1 MPYPSALRALN
12 HRDYRLFASG
22 QLLSQVGSWMQ
33 SLGQSWVVLELTGS
47 PFRLGLIG
55 ALQFAP
61 ILVLAMVTGAV
72 TDRLPKRPLVIATQV
87 GLMLAAL
94 TLGGL
99 AWSGH
104 LDYWHIAV
112 LAGFVGVVNALDMPA
127 RQALVAELVPPDD
140 LVNAIALNS
149 AVFNGARIVGP
160 AVGGLLIGH
169 YGVASAFLING
180 LSFVAVIA
188 ALAAMRA
195 AAARSRPQVGTTLVA
210 EIADGLRYVA
220 ASAPIAVVLSVLLVV
235 SLFTLNHNVLVPV
248 VARDM
253 LHLDVRGLGFLMA
266 ALGAGAV
273 TGAVGLAVLA
283 HGRPPMGQV
292 LVPAL
297 VIGAALFGLSFAH
310 RVPVAAALLFAVGA
324 AQIVFLASANTSVQ
338 LTVPAE
344 LRGRIMSL
352 YMLVF
357 AGMSPFGAL
366 LIGSL
371 AEALGASA
379 ACTVGG
385 GCGLA
390 GVLALT
396 LRWLRRDA
404 AAQRAA
410 R

>member
-1 MPYPSALRALN
+1 MPYPQALRALN
-12 HRDYRLFASG
+12 HRDYRLFWSG
-22 QLLSQVGSWMQ
+22 QVLSLVGTWMQ
-33 SLGQSWVVLELTGS
+33 SLGQAWLVLELTGS

-61 ILVLAMVTGAV
+61 ILALAMVTGAV
-72 TDRLPKRPLVIATQV
+72 TDRLPKRPLVVLTQV
-87 GLMLAAL
+87 ALMAAAL
-94 TLGGL
+94 TLAAL

-104 LDYWHIAV
+104 LDYWHVAV

-127 RQALVAELVPPDD
+127 RQSLVAELVPPDD

-160 AVGGLLIGH
+160 AVGGLLIGR
-169 YGVASAFLING
+169 YGVALAFLLNG
-180 LSFVAVIA
+180 LSFVAVIG
-188 ALAAMRA
+188 ALAAMRPA
-195 AAARSRPQVGTTLVA
+195 PALPRPRAGTTLVA

-235 SLFTLNHNVLVPV
+235 SLFTLNHSVLVPV

-253 LHLDVRGLGFLMA
+253 LRLDVQGLGFLMA

-273 TGAVGLAVLA
+273 SGAVGVAVLVS
-283 HGRPPMGQV
+283 GRPPMSLV
-292 LVPAL
+292 LAPAV
-297 VIGAALFGLSFAH
+297 VIGAALFALTFAH
-310 RVPVAAALLFAVGA
+310 RVAPAAALLFVIGA
-324 AQIVFLASANTSVQ
+324 AQIVFLTSANTTVQ

-357 AGMSPFGAL
+357 AGMSPFGSL

-371 AEALGASA
+371 AENLGASA
-379 ACTVGG
+379 ACAVGG
-385 GCGLA
+385 GLGLVS
-390 GVLALT
+390 VLLLT
-396 LRWLRRDA
+396 LRWLRRE
-404 AAQRAA
+404 AAQRAV